1 MWARL
6 RGKDY
11 ETQKRLVEDTK
22 KDTFDSD
29 KKKVTLLYTIVK
41 NAITSQNVT
50 GVTEI
55 SEEKCVRDDCH
66 IARKDSS
73 YGEEPA
79 TAAGETS

>member
-1 MWARL
+1 MWAKL

-11 ETQKRLVEDTK
+11 ETQKKLVEDTK

-29 KKKVTLLYTIVK
+29 KKKVTLLYTSQ
-41 NAITSQNVT
+41 TMQLHTQNVT

-73 YGEEPA
+73 CGEEPA